1 MFKKSVMLSVFC
13 FMATSSFLFAQDI
26 SKLSQQELK
35 DKKQAI
41 MKQLNE
47 ITNDNIRQ
55 GTNKKQSSSEQQNA
69 GKLVKEL
76 TEIQVLENSMGKQ

>member
-1 MFKKSVMLSVFC
+1 MLSVFC